1 MAKHNFRMWA
11 ALESAGLTIMG
22 LASFDPR
29 DPIAI
34 TMPTSCFWDSD
45 NDGDDN
51 NEIRQINEIIGC
63 IHTLSLHFHFESK
76 RAC

>member
-11 ALESAGLTIMG
+11 ALESAGLTVMG
-22 LASFDPR
+22 LASTDPR
-29 DPIAI
+29 DSIAI
-34 TMPTSCFWDSD
+34 TTPTSCFWDSD

-51 NEIRQINEIIGC
+51 NKIRQINEIIGC
-63 IHTLSLHFHFESK
+63 IHTLSLLFHFELK